1 MKKENFKLDTSV
13 RRNEWVPDLS
23 RVIFLI
29 ILAYCLRDFFI
40 CYDALWQVKIG
51 EWIWNHKAIPRFDPD
66 FAISSELIPWKN
78 HQWLGELILF
88 GLWKIGGFF
97 GLRLILSLIPA
108 FIFSRAFVLLRKQG
122 VSPLSAF
129 FFILIAVL
137 SSAHHWLAR
146 PHLIAYVL
154 LITSVILWEKSYE
167 GNSKTPFILALV
179 HLLWANL
186 HQSFLIQFIF
196 AASFAFQLLADYFEK
211 RSLSGRVI
219 RNIVGLLICLPL
231 ITAMNP
237 HGFGAFRSTGATWA
251 IRKYIEEWQPVYFHS
266 KYFPC
271 FFAYSVLLVL
281 SFLSNQKNVKSYELA
296 IFTCTVLLT
305 TTAVRQIPIFVLS
318 TLPFY
323 VRHIPLFSRKAAGF
337 LEKKFS
343 AVTRW
348 YTERNRRIHACE
360 QEFSGNYFVLCCWA
374 LLFFISVAGFH
385 NPRLTYWNGLNK
397 NFFPIP
403 ASDFME
409 RENIKGNIFNIY
421 AWGGYLLFRFG
432 NDNKIFID
440 GRTDMYGP
448 ERLEEYDQILEAR
461 SGWET
466 LFDKYDIQ
474 IALISS
480 EWGLSKKLSGDPDWL
495 LVFSDKQASVFVQ
508 KEKFPQKKSVI
519 PAQAGIQKIL
529 DPRFR
534 GGDKR

>member
-1 MKKENFKLDTSV
+1 MEKDFRLDASL
-13 RRNEWVPDLS
+13 RRNKWVPDLS
-23 RVIFLI
+23 QAVFLI
-29 ILAYCLRDFFI
+29 ILAYCLRDFFV
-40 CYDALWQVKIG
+40 CYDSLWQVKIG

-66 FAISSELIPWKN
+66 FAISSELMPWKN

-108 FIFSRAFVLLRKQG
+108 FIFSRAFVSLRKQG

-129 FFILIAVL
+129 FFILIAAL
-137 SSAHHWLAR
+137 SSAFHWLAR

-154 LITSVILWEKSYE
+154 LITSIRLWEKSYE
-167 GNSKTPFILALV
+167 GDAKAPLILALV
-179 HLLWANL
+179 HLVWANL
-186 HQSFLIQFIF
+186 HQSFLIQFVF
-196 AASFAFQLLADYFEK
+196 AAAFAFQIAADYFEK
-211 RSLSGRVI
+211 RPLSGRALG
-219 RNIVGLLICLPL
+219 NIVGLLIFLPL
-231 ITAMNP
+231 ITVINP
-237 HGFGAFRSTGATWA
+237 HGLGAFRSTGATWA

-281 SFLSNQKNVKSYELA
+281 SFLFNRKNVKSYELA

-323 VRHIPLFSRKAAGF
+323 VRHIPLFSRKVAGF
-337 LEKKFS
+337 LENRFS
-343 AVTRW
+343 RAAGW

-374 LLFFISVAGFH
+374 LLFFISAAGFH
-385 NPRLTYWNGLNK
+385 NPRFAYWDGLNK
-397 NFFPIP
+397 AFFPIS

-409 RENIKGNIFNIY
+409 KENIKGNIFNNY

-432 NDNKIFID
+432 SANKIFID

-448 ERLEEYDQILEAR
+448 ERLEEYDQISEAR
-461 SGWET
+461 QGWEEVMR
-466 LFDKYDIQ
+466 KYDIE
-474 IALISS
+474 IVLADNKWTLTD
-480 EWGLSKKLSGDPDWL
+480 KLSNDFRWQR
-495 LVFSDKQASVFVQ
+495 VYADKQDSVFVRID
-508 KEKFPQKKSVI
+508 KFPQWIGRSH
-519 PAQAGIQKIL
+519 G
-529 DPRFR
+529 
-534 GGDKR
+534 